1 MAKIYDKLSELG
13 MSQDE
18 AESLRPT
25 VDRLELWQAPK
36 PTRTQ
41 TDQVMAALLPLL
53 PRRETRLERL
63 SRWCRWWPLLLLR
76 TQLRAVRREIFWAS
90 ALIMGLGVLV
100 TLATYQST
108 GMGTTPFVLVAPIV
122 AGVGIALLYDSE
134 MILEIE
140 QALPVSYRTV
150 LVARLTLVFGLNL
163 MLGFAASVA
172 LSLVNSNISLWP
184 LVLAWLA
191 PMTFL
196 SALSFLVST
205 IAVDAL
211 IGMMVSMG
219 LWFFQAMI
227 HSPFAGATPLAT
239 LIPNLLSVE
248 SRTWLLFCSVV
259 LAMAALV
266 ISGREEHWIRG

>member
-1 MAKIYDKLSELG
+1 MAKNYDKLSELG

-25 VDRLELWQAPK
+25 VDRLELWRAPK

-63 SRWCRWWPLLLLR
+63 SRWCRSWPLLLLW

-108 GMGTTPFVLVAPIV
+108 GMGTMPFVLVAPMV
-122 AGVGIALLYDSE
+122 AAVGIALLYDSE

-163 MLGFAASVA
+163 LLGFAASVA
-172 LSLVNSNISLWP
+172 LSLANSNISLWP

-227 HSPFAGATPLAT
+227 HSPFVGATPLTT
-239 LIPNLLSVE
+239 LIPNLLTVE
-248 SRTWLLFCSVV
+248 SRTWLLLFSVV
-259 LAMAALV
+259 LAMSALV
-266 ISGREEHWIRG
+266 ISGREQHWIRR